1 VPAGDPGGLLTCS
14 PQVRRD
20 DANAAPARRIVE
32 DGYLMLSTTMLRGR
46 TVLRMCTINPRTTDE
61 EIAGVVERIEALA
74 AAEGARRDTTV
85 ARPSGRVWNP
95 QPRPKFQ
102 VVK

>member
-1 VPAGDPGGLLTCS
+1 MGPQAVSVCRS
-14 PQVRRD
+14 PQVRYD
-20 DANAAPARRIVE
+20 DAHARLARRIAE

-74 AAEGARRDTTV
+74 AGLATRL
-85 ARPSGRVWNP
+85 GREEAW
-95 QPRPKFQ
+95 
-102 VVK
+102 

>member
-1 VPAGDPGGLLTCS
+1 MPAGDSEGLLARS
-14 PQVRRD
+14 PQVQRD
-20 DANAAPARRIVE
+20 DANAALARRLAE

-74 AAEGARRDTTV
+74 AGLATRL
-85 ARPSGRVWNP
+85 GREQAW
-95 QPRPKFQ
+95 
-102 VVK
+102 